1 MNPTMLIVAIVFFVG
16 IALLCYR
23 YAHRKKLHDNVEE
36 LQEVICLIFKEANKT
51 PISQNRLIKGIK
63 EHFDVNEKMALRL
76 IGKARQEKIIKVQNG
91 EVELLNL

>member
-1 MNPTMLIVAIVFFVG
+1 MNPAMLIVAIVFIIG
-16 IALLCYR
+16 IALLYYR
-23 YAHRKKLHDNVEE
+23 YIHRKKLHDNVEE